1 MDEVEA
7 ERNKE
12 AEAAAPAA
20 LKEALAA
27 TGLNADE
34 AASVLTA
41 LAVVRNNQR
50 TAAEAADGK

>member
-1 MDEVEA
+1 MEKVEA

-12 AEAAAPAA
+12 AEAAALVA